1 MAYVAAKPLKIGD
14 SIRQK
19 GELVPEAES
28 WTHLDAW
35 MNAGQ
40 IVFVPDEVVS
50 YYIDHPENIANAPY
64 LAIPQA
70 DSHLESVYQHKG
82 VAFKHAEANGA
93 TDYPEIPG
101 PPFSDGESVEPADE
115 VVKTFDGVVEEK
127 ADPSDDETSDDDDDS
142 ADADDTGTTA
152 LIKEVPDYMEDSAG
166 YHGKTVIQY
175 AKEHPEHAEM
185 LYDSESEGKNRAT
198 VLSGLKPIVESAA
211 QE

>member
-1 MAYVAAKPLKIGD
+1 MAYVAAKSLKIGD

-19 GELVPEAES
+19 GELVPEADS

-35 MNAGQ
+35 LNAGQ
-40 IVFVPDEVVS
+40 VVYVPDEVVS

-70 DSHLESVYQHKG
+70 DSELESVYQHKG
-82 VAFKHAEANGA
+82 VAFRHAAANGA

-101 PPFSDGESVEPADE
+101 PPFSDGESVA
-115 VVKTFDGVVEEK
+115 
-127 ADPSDDETSDDDDDS
+127 PSDDTLETPSPEVESDSGDTDSLDVDDAGSVTLSKD
-142 ADADDTGTTA
+142 
-152 LIKEVPDYMEDSAG
+152 VPDYMEDPAG
-166 YHGKTVIQY
+166 YHGKTVVQY